1 MEFQELMTQYDKH
14 YQIVKLRV
22 EQGKTYREISEIY
35 HISNARAV
43 QKYRLFLRRLSE
55 AYVKY
60 ITEKT
65 EDANFQS
72 HIKDVRD
79 FYWNNLY
86 VIAYLEEKYKDILY
100 DYRRGEPPIFAI
112 KIPKFRKISSSTKKK
127 IEMAKDIEKKT
138 FIRIAQELD
147 LTKEKV
153 EKIYY
158 KMDCFG

>member
-1 MEFQELMTQYDKH
+1 MEFQELMIQYDKH
-14 YQIVKLRV
+14 YQIVRLRV

-43 QKYRLFLRRLSE
+43 QKYRLFLRKLAE
-55 AYVKY
+55 AYIKY

-65 EDANFQS
+65 EDADFQS
-72 HIKDVRD
+72 HIEDVGN

-100 DYRRGEPPIFAI
+100 DYRKGEQPIFKI
-112 KIPKFRKISSSTKKK
+112 KIPKFRKISSSMKRK
-127 IEMAKDIEKKT
+127 IKLARDIEKKT
-138 FIRIAQELD
+138 FFSIAKDLD

-158 KMDCFG
+158 KMDYIE